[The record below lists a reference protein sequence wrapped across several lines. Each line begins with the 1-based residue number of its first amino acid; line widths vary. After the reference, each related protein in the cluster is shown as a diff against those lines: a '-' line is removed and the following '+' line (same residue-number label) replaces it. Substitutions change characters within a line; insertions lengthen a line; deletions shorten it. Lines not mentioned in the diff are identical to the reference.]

1 LDATWH
7 NSNFSVYSS
16 IQYSVNF
23 IVMKRFAPI
32 FAGIGYS
39 TIFGFSFLASKSALE
54 EVGPFELLF
63 LRFSFATL
71 IFVLLVAFKI
81 IKLSYRGK
89 PLAQLVPVCLFQP
102 VLYFTCETF
111 GIMECST
118 STAGL
123 VLGAVPV
130 TVAFLAWFI
139 LDEKPTWLRML
150 SLFVSLSG
158 VGFIALNL
166 HGGENTLFGL
176 LLMFGA
182 MASASLYNVFSR
194 KSSPNFKPLETT
206 FVMMVSGTLTFG
218 LFAIANGSPALIQR
232 ATHVLPS
239 IIYLGGLSSVV
250 AFFLVNFNLS
260 RLKASQSSVFS
271 NISTAVAVAAG
282 VLFRGEYFGPLQATG
297 AVLILLGVWG
307 ANRK

>member
-1 LDATWH
+1 
-7 NSNFSVYSS
+7 
-16 IQYSVNF
+16 
-23 IVMKRFAPI
+23 MKKIAPI
-32 FAGIGYS
+32 FAGLGYS
-39 TIFGFSFLASKSALE
+39 TIFGFSFLASKKALE
-54 EVGPFELLF
+54 NVNPFELLF
-63 LRFSFATL
+63 LRFSFATFV
-71 IFVLLVAFKI
+71 FVLLIAFRI
-81 IKLSYRGK
+81 IRLSYRGK
-89 PLAQLVPVCLFQP
+89 PVVQLIPVCLFQP

-130 TVAFLAWFI
+130 TVAFLAWLI

-158 VGFIALNL
+158 VGFIALNISE
-166 HGGENTLFGL
+166 GENTIFGL
-176 LLMFGA
+176 ILMVGA
-182 MASASLYNVFSR
+182 MVSASLYNVFSR
-194 KSSPNFKPLETT
+194 KSSTYFRPMETT
-206 FVMMVSGTLTFG
+206 FVMMISGTLTFG
-218 LFAIANGSPALIQR
+218 LLILAKGAPALLQR
-232 ATHVLPS
+232 SVTVLPS
-239 IIYLGGLSSVV
+239 IFYLGGLSSVV

-260 RLKASQSSVFS
+260 RLKASQSSIFS